1 MRKRISIDRLKIGM
15 KVEKLDRSWL
25 ATPFLRHRFTIT
37 SSEQIE
43 QLHASGVQQLDVD
56 ADDACQD
63 SGSFMPAMPAGAE
76 TSQPISPT
84 LEPEPPAIPFDEE
97 LPAARQVYKAAKLI
111 IQQAMEDVRMGR
123 ALNMEAVSEVVGSMA
138 DSILRSPDALTS
150 LTRLKQFDEYTFFH
164 SVNTSALALSVGRHL
179 GYARAPLLQLGTG
192 MLLHDIGKTQIP
204 VELLNKPG
212 RYEADEFEIMKQHVL
227 RGAEILSNTTGL
239 TDMFLKPTLEHHE
252 RVDGTGYPHHR
263 SKIDLSQFGLIA
275 AIVDIYDAVTS
286 DRCYHKGKTPHDT
299 LQFLYQLGTRG
310 HVDGALVQQFIQV
323 VGVYPVGSCVS
334 LNTGETATVKQFNH
348 QAPIRPL
355 VVLVT
360 DEAGHRRSTPIDL
373 DLSAQ
378 LGHPERTI
386 ASILDPTALGINPCT
401 YLDSPSPHTS

>member
-1 MRKRISIDRLKIGM
+1 MRKRISIDQLKVGM

-37 SSEQIE
+37 SSEQIA
-43 QLHASGVQQLDVD
+43 QLRASGVQQLDVET
-56 ADDACQD
+56 DDLSQD
-63 SGSFMPAMPAGAE
+63 SGSFASAMPTKAE
-76 TSQPISPT
+76 TSQLTGPT
-84 LEPEPPAIPFDEE
+84 SEPELAAVPFAEE
-97 LPAARQVYKAAKLI
+97 LPIAKQVYQAAKLV

-123 ALNMEAVSEVVGSMA
+123 ALNMEAVSEVVESMA

-150 LTRLKQFDEYTFFH
+150 LTRLKNFDEYTFFH
-164 SVNTSALALSVGRHL
+164 SVNTSALALSVGKHL
-179 GYARAPLLQLGTG
+179 GYERAPLLQLGTG
-192 MLLHDIGKTQIP
+192 MLLHDIGKTLIP
-204 VELLNKPG
+204 VEILNKPG
-212 RYEADEFEIMKQHVL
+212 RYKAHEFEIMKQHVM
-227 RGAEILSNTTGL
+227 RGAEILTSTTGL

-263 SKIDLSQFGLIA
+263 SKMDLSQFGLIA

-299 LQFLYQLGTRG
+299 LQFLYHMATQG
-310 HVDGALVQQFIQV
+310 HVDGTLVQQFVQV

-334 LNTGETATVKQFNH
+334 LSTGETAIVKQFNH

-360 DEAGHRRSTPIDL
+360 DESGHRRSTPVDL
-373 DLSAQ
+373 DLAAQ
-378 LGHPERTI
+378 LRETKQTI
-386 ASILDPTALGINPCT
+386 VSILDPIVLGIDPRT
-401 YLDSPSPHTS
+401 YLDKEAA

>member
-1 MRKRISIDRLKIGM
+1 MKKRISIDQLKIGM

-43 QLHASGVQQLDVD
+43 QLHASGVQQLDVE
-56 ADDACQD
+56 ADDTDRD
-63 SGSFMPAMPAGAE
+63 SGSVLPVMPTEDEA
-76 TSQPISPT
+76 SQST
-84 LEPEPPAIPFDEE
+84 VRCVGPEPSTVPFAEE
-97 LPAARQVYKAAKLI
+97 LPAARQVYRAAKLI

-123 ALNMEAVSEVVGSMA
+123 ALNMEAVSDVVGSMV

-179 GYARAPLLQLGTG
+179 GYARTPLLQLGTG
-192 MLLHDIGKTQIP
+192 MLLHDIGKTLIP
-204 VELLNKPG
+204 IEILNKPG
-212 RYEADEFEIMKQHVL
+212 RYQVDEFEIMKQHVM
-227 RGAEILSNTTGL
+227 RGAEVLSNTTGL
-239 TDMFLKPTLEHHE
+239 TDVFLNPTLEHHE
-252 RVDGTGYPHHR
+252 RVDGTGYPHRR

-299 LQFLYQLGTRG
+299 LQMLYRLGSQG
-310 HVDGALVQQFIQV
+310 HVDGTLVQQFVQV

-334 LNTGETATVKQFNH
+334 LNTGESAIVKQFNRH
-348 QAPIRPL
+348 APIRPL
-355 VVLVT
+355 VVLIK
-360 DEAGHRRSTPIDL
+360 DEVGRHRSSPIDL
-373 DLSAQ
+373 DLAAQ
-378 LGHPERTI
+378 LCPPHRTI
-386 ASILDPTALGINPCT
+386 ASTLDPTALGIDPRT
-401 YLDSPSPHTS
+401 FLDKEVA

>member
-1 MRKRISIDRLKIGM
+1 MRKRISIDQLKIGM

-25 ATPFLRHRFTIT
+25 ATPFLRHKFTIT
-37 SSEQIE
+37 SSQQIE
-43 QLHASGVQQLDVD
+43 QLSASGVQLLDVD
-56 ADDACQD
+56 TDDACQN
-63 SGSFMPAMPAGAE
+63 SGSFVSAMAAEAE
-76 TSQPISPT
+76 TPQPISSPS
-84 LEPEPPAIPFDEE
+84 EPEPSTIPFAEE
-97 LPAARQVYKAAKLI
+97 LPAAQQAYKSAKLI

-164 SVNTSALALSVGRHL
+164 SVNTSILALSVGRHL
-179 GYARAPLLQLGTG
+179 GYGRAPLLQLGTG

-204 VELLNKPG
+204 IEILNKPG

-227 RGAEILSNTTGL
+227 RGAGILSNTTGL

-263 SKIDLSQFGLIA
+263 SKTDLSQFGLIA

-286 DRCYHKGKTPHDT
+286 DRCYHKGKTPYET
-299 LQFLYQLGTRG
+299 LQLLYQLGTQG
-310 HVDGALVQQFIQV
+310 HVDGELVQQFVQV

-334 LNTGETATVKQFNH
+334 LNTGERAIVKQLNRH
-348 QAPIRPL
+348 APLQPL
-355 VVLVT
+355 VVLIM
-360 DEAGHRRSTPIDL
+360 DEEQHQRSTPVDL
-373 DLSAQ
+373 DLAAQ
-378 LGHPERTI
+378 LQKPNRTI
-386 ASILDPTALGINPCT
+386 VSILDPSNLGINPRT
-401 YLDSPSPHTS
+401 YLDKDAT